1 MTNAVEH
8 AYPPGQHGNVTTR
21 ASATTVGAGSRQL
34 TVTVTDHGSWLD
46 PPPQRDHLHGIPLM
60 RASCDGL
67 SILGTAT
74 GTRVTITSTSPD
86 HNP

>member
-1 MTNAVEH
+1 MRESFADVSTAD
-8 AYPPGQHGNVTTR
+8 A
-21 ASATTVGAGSRQL
+21 
-34 TVTVTDHGSWLD
+34 VTVARVRHQLGSWLGWLGWPADHSDAVVLD